1 MSKVKKYLELNSAYR
16 NRNLFPNP
24 GKFQVNI
31 SQSGTKSQQ
40 DALDPISYA
49 YPISQ
54 FNFGSTFNGFIT
66 CKYTVPSSQI
76 GNTYPVTIANACT
89 NSRIIVSMVGNTHS
103 RDQNYYTG
111 CSIVIIGGSL
121 NGQVRFITSYLYI
134 ATIPNSA
141 TTTLDYVEI
150 GLNIPF
156 DNLTANQTFN
166 IYIPS
171 DFGDYENLYLFVPSS
186 VNVDNYINNYYVYN
200 YNKADY
206 AQISGFDGQ
215 THIARL
221 KKPQKSGWSVLDYFS
236 IAQEA
241 PSNHGKLP
249 YGVVFQ
255 LSSKNTLSTDAGY
268 PETGVNVGTKATPP
282 SIGTG
287 LTVSWTGGVNG
298 ELPNNINVY
307 YGGSSYAV
315 GDTILI
321 SGAGN
326 GQGIY
331 TISSITQPV
340 GTIVFNF
347 LLDNSYINSFVR
359 VLSTQPNTPDTIQQI
374 VAFYKN
380 IAYVKD
386 TSYIQPLPSIS
397 PTVYD
402 VCFFIYQYST
412 DNVSPFVYTGTI
424 ISNNQPTAYYVS
436 LVSLSLPNQPLLTG
450 GRITDYP
457 FVYVEFEN
465 VGTSSTGAKN
475 LIYSNNPNA
484 NKAVFRVSI
493 QELIYPKT
501 ELFTKNTAIEMPQVI
516 VFKQTDD
523 VRITI
528 RLPNGNV
535 FQTVQTDTVSGSV
548 TNFFIQISALF
559 SILKI

>member
-49 YPISQ
+49 YPIYQ
-54 FNFGSTFNGFIT
+54 FNFGSTFDGFIT
-66 CKYTVPSSQI
+66 CKYKVPSSQI
-76 GNTYPVTIANACT
+76 GNTYPVTIANDGSGT
-89 NSRIIVSMVGNTHS
+89 LFVVSISVNTYS
-103 RDQNYYTG
+103 RDDNYYTG
-111 CSIVIIGGSL
+111 CCIVGATT
-121 NGQVRFITSYLYI
+121 GQVRLITSYIYLS
-134 ATIPNSA
+134 TIQNTA
-141 TTTLDYVEI
+141 TTTLDYLEI
-150 GLNIPF
+150 GVNYPF
-156 DNLTANQTFN
+156 DNFTTNQTLY
-166 IYIPS
+166 IYNPS
-171 DFGDYENLYLFVPSS
+171 DFGDYNNLFLFIPSS
-186 VNVDNYINNYYVYN
+186 QNVDNYINNYYVYN
-200 YNKADY
+200 YNRADY
-206 AQISGFDGQ
+206 TKIKGFDA
-215 THIARL
+215 TSHIAKL
-221 KKPQKSGWSVLDYFS
+221 DTPKKPGWTVLDYFS
-236 IAQEA
+236 IAQEP
-241 PSNHGKLP
+241 PSNYGNLP

-255 LSSKNTLSTDAGY
+255 LSAKITPSFDTDY
-268 PETGVNVGTKATPP
+268 PQAGVNVSTLGGT
-282 SIGTG
+282 GTG
-287 LTVSWTGGVNG
+287 LTVSWSGGVNG

-307 YGGSSYAV
+307 YGGSKYLV
-315 GDTILI
+315 GDIIDI
-321 SGAGN
+321 SGGN
-326 GQGIY
+326 GQGKY
-331 TISSITQPV
+331 KISSITQPS
-340 GTIVFNF
+340 GTIVFDF
-347 LLDNSYINSFVR
+347 LLDNSYINSFIR
-359 VLSTQPNTPDTIQQI
+359 IMTSNSSSIQQI
-374 VAFYKN
+374 VGFYRN

-386 TSYIQPLPSIS
+386 TSYTQPLSS
-397 PTVYD
+397 NTVP
-402 VCFFIYQYST
+402 VCFFLYQYST
-412 DNVSPFVYTGTI
+412 DNVCPFVYTGTI

-465 VGTSSTGAKN
+465 VGTSSTGVKN

>member
-1 MSKVKKYLELNSAYR
+1 
-16 NRNLFPNP
+16 
-24 GKFQVNI
+24 
-31 SQSGTKSQQ
+31 
-40 DALDPISYA
+40 
-49 YPISQ
+49 
-54 FNFGSTFNGFIT
+54 
-66 CKYTVPSSQI
+66 
-76 GNTYPVTIANACT
+76 
-89 NSRIIVSMVGNTHS
+89 
-103 RDQNYYTG
+103 
-111 CSIVIIGGSL
+111 
-121 NGQVRFITSYLYI
+121 
-134 ATIPNSA
+134 
-141 TTTLDYVEI
+141 
-150 GLNIPF
+150 
-156 DNLTANQTFN
+156 
-166 IYIPS
+166 
-171 DFGDYENLYLFVPSS
+171 
-186 VNVDNYINNYYVYN
+186 
-200 YNKADY
+200 
-206 AQISGFDGQ
+206 
-215 THIARL
+215 
-221 KKPQKSGWSVLDYFS
+221 
-236 IAQEA
+236 
-241 PSNHGKLP
+241 
-249 YGVVFQ
+249 
-255 LSSKNTLSTDAGY
+255 
-268 PETGVNVGTKATPP
+268 
-282 SIGTG
+282 
-287 LTVSWTGGVNG
+287 
-298 ELPNNINVY
+298 VY

-331 TISSITQPV
+331 LISSITQPT

-386 TSYIQPLPSIS
+386 TSYIQPLPSVF

-402 VCFFIYQYST
+402 VCFYLYQYST

-484 NKAVFRVSI
+484 YKAVFRVSI

-535 FQTVQTDTVSGSV
+535 FQTFQADTSSGSV
-548 TNFFIQISALF
+548 TNFLIQISALF